1 MSKHTPRPNIPY
13 EWGEQ
18 ARCPACS
25 APDLA
30 VQRQP
35 GEADQLRCT
44 ACGLRF
50 ELTGDGPYLRVTHWP
65 DLRRPDPL
73 PPPGG
78 WVTPDEL
85 RRLLKPR
92 FVSTDP
98 APAGPQAAVPAAE
111 DLQARA
117 QKLVELGSTPMQVRA
132 SLANAGVAPEQVEAT
147 LQAAGQA
154 ARRATTR
161 QERKLWAWLA
171 LVAALLVLGVW
182 GGLRLAAMR
191 EPLMN
196 ALRST
201 LAPDLA
207 RAAGMTTPIVRQLPV
222 PDEAEAATPV
232 PCPVTPEGAAALFGG
247 DSQSWS
253 KGSNGWIRI
262 DAGGAD
268 VIIYVPY
275 GMVAAYFRVGEQLTL
290 VEVPGPATLS
300 QTPGLAISCP

>member
-1 MSKHTPRPNIPY
+1 MSEHLPHPTIPY

-18 ARCPACS
+18 ARCPACF

-35 GEADQLRCT
+35 SAADQLRCT

-50 ELTGDGPYLRVTHWP
+50 ELAGDGPYLRVTHWP
-65 DLRRPDPL
+65 DLRQPDPL

-78 WVTPDEL
+78 WVTPAEL
-85 RRLLKPR
+85 RLLLEPR
-92 FVSTDP
+92 FGSASQTGIP
-98 APAGPQAAVPAAE
+98 VPAA
-111 DLQARA
+111 DDF
-117 QKLVELGSTPMQVRA
+117 
-132 SLANAGVAPEQVEAT
+132 
-147 LQAAGQA
+147 QA

-171 LVAALLVLGVW
+171 LTAALLVLGVW

-191 EPLMN
+191 DPLMN

-207 RAAGMTTPIVRQLPV
+207 RAAGMTTPVVRQLPI
-222 PDEAEAATPV
+222 PDEEKAATLI

-247 DSQSWS
+247 KPQSWS

-262 DAGGAD
+262 DASGAD
-268 VIIYVPY
+268 VTIYVPY
-275 GMVAAYFRVGEQLTL
+275 GMLAAYFRVGEQLTL
-290 VEVPGPATLS
+290 VEVPGPATIG